1 MRYLPWSEI
10 IERIII
16 PSLLATLRML
26 CFEIVIGGIMG
37 FLLAIALY
45 MTKEHG
51 LKPNKTIHT
60 ILNAFISIVR
70 SFPFVILMVSVI
82 PLTRYITGSSIGWK
96 AALVPL
102 TMASVPFIARMFE
115 NSFKEVNPSLIE
127 AAKSFGASDFQI
139 IFKVILADV
148 LPSLISGSILC
159 VIQVLNLTAVAGTIG
174 AGGLGSSALQYGYQ
188 SFNNRVMY
196 SVVFVL
202 MILVI
207 GIQFGGDR
215 IYKRLK

>member
-26 CFEIVIGGIMG
+26 CFEIIIGGILG

-45 MTKEHG
+45 MAREHG
-51 LKPNKTIHT
+51 LNPNKTIHT
-60 ILNAFISIVR
+60 ILNTFISIIR

-82 PLTRYITGSSIGWK
+82 PLTRYITGSSIGWR

-188 SFNNRVMY
+188 SFNDRVMY
-196 SVVFVL
+196 SVVLVL

-207 GIQFGGDR
+207 GIQFGGDK

>member
-26 CFEIVIGGIMG
+26 YFEIIIGGILG

-45 MTKEHG
+45 MTREHG
-51 LKPNKTIHT
+51 LNPNKTIHT
-60 ILNAFISIVR
+60 ILNTFISIIR

-82 PLTRYITGSSIGWK
+82 PLTRYITGSSIGWR

-159 VIQVLNLTAVAGTIG
+159 VIQVLNLTPVAGTIG

-188 SFNNRVMY
+188 SFNDRVMY
-196 SVVFVL
+196 SVVLVL

-207 GIQFGGDR
+207 GIQFGGSK

>member
-10 IERIII
+10 IERIIL

-26 CFEIVIGGIMG
+26 CVETVIGGVLG

-45 MTKEHG
+45 MTRDNG
-51 LKPNKTIHT
+51 LKPNQTIHT
-60 ILNAFISIVR
+60 ILNGCISIVR

-82 PLTRYITGSSIGWK
+82 PVTRYITGSSIGWK

-102 TMASVPFIARMFE
+102 TIASVPFIARMFE
-115 NSFKEVNPSLIE
+115 NSFKEVNQSLIE

-139 IFKVILADV
+139 IFYVILADA
-148 LPSLISGSILC
+148 LPSLISGSIVC
-159 VIQVLNLTAVAGTIG
+159 IIQILNLTAVAGTIG
-174 AGGLGSSALQYGYQ
+174 AGGLGASALQYGYQ
-188 SFNNRVMY
+188 SFNDRVMY
-196 SVVFVL
+196 SVVLVL
-202 MILVI
+202 MVLVI
-207 GIQFGGDR
+207 VIQFGGDK